1 MTLAICYCEVA
12 KKFYL
17 RKKAK
22 RNGIVAIKAVT
33 HKLARSCLHMIKQGK
48 SVFCAELLH
57 IRFGHMNWQC
67 CVGQKLWLDNKLS
80 ENIGHTL
87 DEINDSIFV
96 RTTWVTGTIT
106 QPLTI

>member
-1 MTLAICYCEVA
+1 MASWRLSDHKQIS
-12 KKFYL
+12 KSL
-17 RKKAK
+17 RSQDKT
-22 RNGIVAIKAVT
+22 RGSI
-33 HKLARSCLHMIKQGK
+33 
-48 SVFCAELLH
+48 FCAALLH